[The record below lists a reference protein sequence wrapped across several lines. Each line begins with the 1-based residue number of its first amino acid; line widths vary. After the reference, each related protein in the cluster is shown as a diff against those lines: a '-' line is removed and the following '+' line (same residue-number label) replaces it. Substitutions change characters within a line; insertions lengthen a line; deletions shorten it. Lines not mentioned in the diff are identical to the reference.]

1 MVSAVF
7 YASYPAQGFMLST
20 PIHRKVARI
29 SGNYRN
35 KGFPAS
41 LLRSDDKIQIQ
52 RQSTTQP
59 RSIYP
64 VMSQNRIEPES
75 QAENMKPRSAVAV
88 AGCRLLP
95 SGETEW
101 LLIKRGKPPS
111 YGEWSL
117 PGGSVEL
124 GESTIAAARRE
135 LCEETRLSSNDV
147 KFFEDS
153 FMTSDAIVK
162 DARSDVTLFHYVIAQ
177 LFAEIK
183 PEAQVVAGDDALDV
197 GWFTK
202 EKIRESSF
210 GAVCP
215 TKSVLRAR
223 LALTPVA
230 RYPRGC

>member
-1 MVSAVF
+1 
-7 YASYPAQGFMLST
+7 MLSM
-20 PIHRKVARI
+20 PILRKVAKV

-41 LLRSDDKIQIQ
+41 LLRSDEKLSAP
-52 RQSTTQP
+52 RQTQP
-59 RSIYP
+59 QHRYVYP
-64 VMSQNRIEPES
+64 IMAQNRIEPES

-124 GESTIAAARRE
+124 GEGTLAAARRE
-135 LCEETRLSSNDV
+135 LCEETMLSSGDV
-147 KFFEDS
+147 KFFEES

-162 DARSDVTLFHYVIAQ
+162 DSRSDETLFHYVIAQ
-177 LFAEIK
+177 LFAEIR

-197 GWFTK
+197 GWFSK
-202 EKIRESSF
+202 EMIRESSF
-210 GAVCP
+210 GPVSP
-215 TKSVLRAR
+215 GVLKVVERAEELR
-223 LALTPVA
+223 RA
-230 RYPRGC
+230 GCLKLD